1 MVPCRAPRLRGRHR
15 GRRPSGPDPG
25 NAGGGNVNE
34 QRSGY
39 DVVIV
44 GGGVIGLSCA
54 WRAARRGAGVV
65 VVERSQPPAGATRV
79 AAGMLAP
86 VGELAFGEPEL
97 LKMTVAAAE
106 LYPGF
111 VAELEAA
118 SGISTG
124 YRRDGALHVALYR
137 DEAAELRR
145 GHPLPRSPRPRRGC
159 ALSPDR
165 RLRAR
170 LPGAAP
176 RRPPGRRGHR

>member
-54 WRAARRGAGVV
+54 WRAARRGARVV

-79 AAGMLAP
+79 AAGVLGP
-86 VGELAFGEPEL
+86 GGELALGQPEL
-97 LKMTVAAAE
+97 LELTVAAAR
-106 LYPGF
+106 LYPSLHH
-111 VAELEAA
+111 ALEA
-118 SGISTG
+118 
-124 YRRDGALHVALYR
+124 
-137 DEAAELRR
+137 
-145 GHPLPRSPRPRRGC
+145 
-159 ALSPDR
+159 
-165 RLRAR
+165 
-170 LPGAAP
+170 
-176 RRPPGRRGHR
+176 